1 MLAGHRE
8 RALAGGHYTGCR
20 VVVEDFED
28 DGGHPGDLLEVV
40 QEQENRRAAKHRPQR
55 LPGAQLG
62 SSYAGQRRDDRVGHK
77 LRGANRG
84 QRHYDRSTVLY
95 RPPAH
100 QLLRQ
105 PGLADACRTGERE
118 QPDALAREQPSGGCE
133 LLLTP
138 EQGRAGNAG

>member
-1 MLAGHRE
+1 MGTVAAAG
-8 RALAGGHYTGCR
+8 RARRTCKRTLAGGHYTGCW

-28 DGGHPGDLLEVV
+28 DDGRPGDLLEVV
-40 QEQENRRAAKHRPQR
+40 KEQENRRATQHRPQR

-62 SSYAGQRRDDRVGHK
+62 SPYAGQRRDDRVGHK
-77 LRGANRG
+77 PRVANRG
-84 QRHYDRSTVLY
+84 QRYHDRSTVLY
-95 RPPAH
+95 RTPAH

-118 QPDALAREQPSGGCE
+118 QPDSLARQHPSGCCE

-138 EQGRAGNAG
+138 E